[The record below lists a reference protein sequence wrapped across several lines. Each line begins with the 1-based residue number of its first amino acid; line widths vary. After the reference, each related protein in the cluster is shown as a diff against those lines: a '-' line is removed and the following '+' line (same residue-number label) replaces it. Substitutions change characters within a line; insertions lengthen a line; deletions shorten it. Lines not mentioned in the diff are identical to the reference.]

1 MRADWRWGLRCGS
14 SRRSSSHFLH
24 SSDARTTMRKVVF
37 VAGEASGDLHAAGVA
52 AALRRI
58 RPELLLAAVGGRRLA
73 EEGVQ
78 LIHRDEQLGVMGFL
92 EVLKHVPRH
101 FLLLRTMR
109 KMFERGEV
117 AVLIL
122 IDYPGFN
129 MKVAAAA
136 KRAGVPVLYYVTPQV
151 WAWGAGR
158 IPKLA
163 QLITKAAVILPF
175 EESLLR
181 GFGIDA
187 TFVGHPLLDR
197 AVDMPTKVEAREAL
211 RLALNTPVLAL
222 FPGSR
227 QQEIDRHI
235 DDFVATAKELQRR
248 ISGLQVLV
256 SVAPTVALDS
266 RRCPFRLVHSASLSV
281 LRAADVALCKSGT
294 TTLEAAIADCPLIVA
309 YRTGRINYAVAR
321 RVVKVPNIGLVN
333 VVAGREVAREFIQD
347 EIEPSMMADALAEI
361 LNEGPRRQEVL
372 TGLAEVRSKLGS
384 PGAADRVAQM
394 ASGLAGPR

>member
-1 MRADWRWGLRCGS
+1 
-14 SRRSSSHFLH
+14 
-24 SSDARTTMRKVVF
+24 MRKVLF

-52 AALRRI
+52 SALRRL
-58 RPELLLAAVGGRRLA
+58 RPDLDLAAVGGPRLA
-73 EEGVQ
+73 EQGVE
-78 LIHRDEQLGVMGFL
+78 LIHRDNQLGVMGFL

-101 FLLLRTMR
+101 FLLLRTIR
-109 KMFERGEV
+109 NMFERGEV

-136 KRAGVPVLYYVTPQV
+136 KSSGVPVLYYVTPQV

-163 QLITKAAVILPF
+163 QLVSKAAVILPF
-175 EESLLR
+175 EEPLLR

-197 AVDMPTKVEAREAL
+197 AVNMPTRTEAREAL
-211 RLALNTPVLAL
+211 GLAENKPVLAL

-248 ISGLQVLV
+248 IPGLQVIV
-256 SVAPTVALDS
+256 SVAPTVALDQN
-266 RRCPFRLVHSASLSV
+266 RCPFRLVHSASLSV
-281 LRAADVALCKSGT
+281 LRAADAGLCKSGT

-309 YRTGRINYAVAR
+309 YRTGRISFALAR
-321 RVVKVPNIGLVN
+321 RLVKVPNIGLVN

-347 EIEPSMMADALAEI
+347 DVVPSRMADALMP
-361 LNEGPRRQEVL
+361 LLSDTKQRRDVIA
-372 TGLAEVRSKLGS
+372 GLGEVRAKLGS
-384 PGAADRVAQM
+384 PGAANRVAAM
-394 ASGLAGPR
+394 ASALAGASG